1 MSLPEHGQPKD
12 QILEALEAKRAND
25 VRWQDGR
32 TFGMVY
38 DGGPELHAVQ
48 DAVASAFLHENAL
61 NTMAFPSLGQIQGE
75 VVRAAADLCHGGD
88 AAAGF
93 MTSGGTESILV
104 AVAAYRDRARRKRP
118 APRGRWMRRERRRR
132 AT

>member
-12 QILEALEAKRAND
+12 QILDALEAKRAND

-61 NTMAFPSLGQIQGE
+61 NTMAFAHHPS
-75 VVRAAADLCHGGD
+75 CH
-88 AAAGF
+88 A
-93 MTSGGTESILV
+93 
-104 AVAAYRDRARRKRP
+104 
-118 APRGRWMRRERRRR
+118 
-132 AT
+132 

>member
-38 DGGPELHAVQ
+38 DLEQGKRHTLPSEHDGIVLVQRTFPRVRSGESVGVVLDLSFAVT
-48 DAVASAFLHENAL
+48 D
-61 NTMAFPSLGQIQGE
+61 
-75 VVRAAADLCHGGD
+75 D
-88 AAAGF
+88 
-93 MTSGGTESILV
+93 
-104 AVAAYRDRARRKRP
+104 
-118 APRGRWMRRERRRR
+118 
-132 AT
+132 